1 MDANHCATLR
11 AFRSTH
17 MRDGT
22 QVLWTIGYE
31 SIRKSASFSSRFVKL
46 LFWDR
51 EI

>member
-17 MRDGT
+17 MRNGT
-22 QVLWTIGYE
+22 QVLWTMGYE
-31 SIRKSASFSSRFVKL
+31 RIRNSASFPSRFEKL